1 MMVATAAAITFATP
15 AFADVTVRV
24 TGSTAFRAATNAAI
38 NNVFLQAG
46 NSLTTYGYA
55 GTSTSGASFAVWK
68 GTISGIAGNVFVKTA
83 FQGSTGG
90 VQTLDQNKTRS
101 DWGADT
107 WSGASQTGTDG
118 TTLTAD
124 VSATDSFQAATIYT
138 AGAGSNGGLNP
149 LVDKAIGVVGFAWV
163 KGNAASTGGVSGAV
177 PPAGSWTN
185 MTSLNARSFLGGKT
199 SLQLFTGNVAD
210 NTKFAIAQG
219 RDEDSGTR
227 LEAFAVSGFGTT
239 TKPLQYE
246 SNYTASPTAV
256 SRVFVSNSGG
266 AGYTSAPTVTITGPG
281 GSGATATALINA
293 GKVYGFTLTNGGSGY
308 TGALT
313 ATLNNTGTGFTTAA
327 TARAI
332 RGPYIAPH
340 QPQIVLGDFQAIGT
354 SGYASGGT
362 LATQVNNVASLT
374 TPTYTSLGI
383 VDGTIPVGS
392 FYPCS
397 YMGKS
402 DVAAVNA
409 GKNALSYDGVFYLGD
424 GTGLNGTEHPEVI
437 QNGQYSF
444 WSFAHLMYRAS
455 AAYYPGGTTDS
466 YADKV
471 TVADKIALEARTNTA
486 GLSGVTIGSMT
497 VTRATDGGSITLGAP
512 TLP

>member
-1 MMVATAAAITFATP
+1 MMVATAAVIAFATP
-15 AFADVTVRV
+15 AFADVTVRI
-24 TGSTAFRAATNAAI
+24 TGSTAFRAAANQAI
-38 NNVFLQAG
+38 TNVFGQVG
-46 NSLTTYGYA
+46 NSLTSYGYA
-55 GTSTSGASFAVWK
+55 GTSSSGASFAVWK
-68 GTISGIAGNVFVKTA
+68 GTISGISGNVYVKTA

-90 VQTLDQNKTRS
+90 IQTIDQNKTRS
-101 DWGADT
+101 DWGAST

-118 TTLTAD
+118 TTITAD
-124 VSATDSFQAATIYT
+124 VAATDSFQAASIYT

-149 LVDKAIGVVGFAWV
+149 LVDKAIGVIGFAFV
-163 KGNAASTGGVSGAV
+163 KGTAAQGTGST

-199 SLQLFTGNVAD
+199 SLQLFTGNTLD
-210 NTKFAIAQG
+210 KNKFAIAQG

-227 LEAFAVSGFGTT
+227 LETFAVSGFGTT

-246 SNYTASPTAV
+246 SNYTASSTVV
-256 SRVFVSNSGG
+256 SRLFVSNSGG
-266 AGYTSAPTVTITGPG
+266 TGYTSAPTVSFSGGGGTG
-281 GSGATATALINA
+281 AAATALINA
-293 GKVYGFTLTNGGSGY
+293 GKVYGFTITNAGSGY
-308 TGALT
+308 TGNPTVAL
-313 ATLNNTGTGFTTAA
+313 AGGGFSSAA

-340 QPQIVLGDFQAIGT
+340 SPQIVLGDFQAIGT

-362 LATQVNNVASLT
+362 LSTQVNNVASLT
-374 TPTYTSLGI
+374 TTTYSSLGLA
-383 VDGTIPVGS
+383 DGTIPVGS

-402 DVAAVNA
+402 DVAAVNG
-409 GKNALSYDGVFYLGD
+409 GKNALSYDGVFYLGNGD
-424 GTGLNGTEHPEVI
+424 GSSTTEHPEVI

-455 AAYYPGGTTDS
+455 ASYYPGGTTDS

-497 VTRATDGGSITLGAP
+497 VSRATAGGAITVGAP